1 MDSKEPKLPPLEAGI
16 LQAMK
21 AVDSQIAR
29 AMSRTPSEREAQG
42 VQKWLPLTERVERVC
57 ALVMNALGDE
67 EIGLD
72 SVLVFAQAF
81 PKALSLIVDD
91 LGEEGLGKMRASYCV
106 SISESIA
113 GDAERTRVNLKGDVA
128 LM

>member
-1 MDSKEPKLPPLEAGI
+1 
-16 LQAMK
+16 MK

-29 AMSRTPSEREAQG
+29 AMSRTPAEREVQG
-42 VQKWLPLTERVERVC
+42 VQKWQPLVDRVERVC
-57 ALVMNALGDE
+57 AFVMNALGDE

-81 PKALSLIVDD
+81 PKALSLIVED
-91 LGEEGLGKMRASYCV
+91 LGEEGLGKVRAAYCV

-113 GDAERTRVNLKGDVA
+113 ADVERTRTNLKGEVA